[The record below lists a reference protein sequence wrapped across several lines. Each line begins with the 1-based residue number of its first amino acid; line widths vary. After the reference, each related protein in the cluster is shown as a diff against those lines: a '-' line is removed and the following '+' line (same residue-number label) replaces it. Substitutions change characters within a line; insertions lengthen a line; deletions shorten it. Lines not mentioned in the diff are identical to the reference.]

1 MRLKRVHRRDLS
13 ASPTSGQHQFLEHTR
28 MHASQERSDGGN
40 RTSLGDFEWLS
51 NCQLARPQPTVVA
64 RCVKRGIYRIVVKH
78 FDTLESVELSPE
90 KAALL
95 RSFANFRE

>member
-1 MRLKRVHRRDLS
+1 MYLQSR
-13 ASPTSGQHQFLEHTR
+13 AFLGFSEQGTPF
-28 MHASQERSDGGN
+28 QERSDGGYA
-40 RTSLGDFEWLS
+40 TSLGDFEWLN

-95 RSFANFRE
+95 QSFANFRE